1 MLRLK
6 VNARHERENQAP
18 RVMMSEKRRNE
29 IAKLLRSVRNAWNA
43 EIDRKNR
50 SLNRTKKIAKDVETE
65 KQIMKSLLRFGF
77 SRKIA
82 EIAIRETREKYQ
94 RYEEDNSKQMN
105 LADVLSWLLIYC
117 PTENL
122 PEKFNVKTVQVAS
135 VVLDDSPELRR
146 LVSFGFDRSSCVREL
161 KKIASNLHCTC
172 CTQVLTLQ
180 SKEGG

>member
-1 MLRLK
+1 
-6 VNARHERENQAP
+6 
-18 RVMMSEKRRNE
+18 MMSEKRRNE
-29 IAKLLRSVRNAWNA
+29 IAKLLRSVRNVEA

-50 SLNRTKKIAKDVETE
+50 SMNRTKKIVKDVETE

-94 RYEEDNSKQMN
+94 RYEEENSKQMN

-122 PEKFNVKTVQVAS
+122 PEKFNVKTVQVVGS
-135 VVLDDSPELRR
+135 I
-146 LVSFGFDRSSCVREL
+146 G
-161 KKIASNLHCTC
+161 
-172 CTQVLTLQ
+172 
-180 SKEGG
+180 

>member
-1 MLRLK
+1 M
-6 VNARHERENQAP
+6 
-18 RVMMSEKRRNE
+18 
-29 IAKLLRSVRNAWNA
+29 RSVRNAWNA

-65 KQIMKSLLRFGF
+65 KQIMRTLLRFGF

-94 RYEEDNSKQMN
+94 RYEEDKQMS

-122 PEKFNVKTVQVAS
+122 TEKFNVKTVQVAS
-135 VVLDDSPELRR
+135 TVLDDSPELRR
-146 LVSFGFDRSSCVREL
+146 LLHLVSTDRVACES
-161 KKIASNLHCTC
+161 
-172 CTQVLTLQ
+172 
-180 SKEGG
+180 